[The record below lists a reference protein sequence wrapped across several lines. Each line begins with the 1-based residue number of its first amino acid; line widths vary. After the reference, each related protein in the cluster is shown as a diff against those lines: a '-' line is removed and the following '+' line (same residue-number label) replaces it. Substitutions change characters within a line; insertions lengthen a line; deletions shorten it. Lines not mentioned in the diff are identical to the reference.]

1 MPLCRS
7 CMTTFTPAGLICPR
21 CGRLLSSGQPCSC
34 AVEILPLQGLFAL
47 SWYEGA
53 WRQML
58 HRFKFRGKRALAR
71 PLGSWLGT
79 SLGEQTCWELELV
92 VPVPL
97 HRRRQQERG
106 YNQAHLLAYFTAG
119 ALGLPLRTLLA
130 RPKAAPAQSGLSYRR
145 RLENVRG
152 AFVYR
157 KVSLPGKK
165 VLLVDDIYSTGATMQ
180 EAAGILH
187 GQGLT
192 VFGAAAAFT
201 PRLG

>member
-1 MPLCRS
+1 MPGARKKTRKKLPVRRLAEYFWRAFFPPRCLTCEKLLSPAARLPLCRS

-130 RPKAAPAQSGLSYRR
+130 RPKA
-145 RLENVRG
+145 
-152 AFVYR
+152 
-157 KVSLPGKK
+157 
-165 VLLVDDIYSTGATMQ
+165 
-180 EAAGILH
+180 
-187 GQGLT
+187 
-192 VFGAAAAFT
+192 
-201 PRLG
+201 